1 MSIVALKRKTAVKYN
16 NMSVN
21 RSDGFSLNGGTR
33 SQGYIGQTSLSRS
46 LANTPMRGNVARG
59 HGGCCGGYENGSIVQ
74 SGVKSQN
81 DSSVMKKSVLSTKG
95 MLANKFK
102 YIKRPQPYSST
113 KPDATINKST
123 QGEYIASKVQSTIS
137 GSTLIS
143 EGGSCSS
150 VPANSALPNCGKCVP
165 ITKDESVYTST
176 PQSRY
181 IRELTRKCV
190 LNDDFYVQ
198 KTTQHTPLPS

>member
-59 HGGCCGGYENGSIVQ
+59 HGGCCGSYANTPIVQ

-81 DSSVMKKSVLSTKG
+81 DSSVIKKSVLSTKG
-95 MLANKFK
+95 MLAKKFK

-113 KPDATINKST
+113 KPDATLNKST

-143 EGGSCSS
+143 EGGSCAS
-150 VPANSALPNCGKCVP
+150 VPANSVHPNCGNCVP
-165 ITKDESVYTST
+165 TTKDESVYTST

-198 KTTQHTPLPS
+198 KVTQHTPLPS

>member
-1 MSIVALKRKTAVKYN
+1 MSIVALKRKTEVKYN

-21 RSDGFSLNGGTR
+21 RTNGFSLNGGRR

-46 LANTPMRGNVARG
+46 LANTPMKGDVARG
-59 HGGCCGGYENGSIVQ
+59 NGGCCGTYLNAAIVQ
-74 SGVKSQN
+74 SGVRCQN
-81 DSSVMKKSVLSTKG
+81 DASVIKKSVLSTKG

-102 YIKRPQPYSST
+102 YIKRPYPHSTT
-113 KPDATINKST
+113 KPDATLNKNT
-123 QGEYIASKVQSTIS
+123 QGEYIVSKVQDAIR
-137 GSTLIS
+137 GSKLIS
-143 EGGSCSS
+143 EGGSCAS
-150 VPANSALPNCGKCVP
+150 VPTDVAHANCENCVP

-198 KTTQHTPLPS
+198 KVTQHTPLPS